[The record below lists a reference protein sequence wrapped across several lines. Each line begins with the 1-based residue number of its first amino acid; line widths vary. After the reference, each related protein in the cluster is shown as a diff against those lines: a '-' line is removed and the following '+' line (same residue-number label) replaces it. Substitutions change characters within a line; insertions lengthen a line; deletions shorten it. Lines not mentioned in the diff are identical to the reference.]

1 MWFDKDGKYYMYFPL
16 KDQND
21 IFRIGVAVSDKPYGP
36 FIPEANPWKGVTAS
50 IGCMG

>member
-1 MWFDKDGKYYMYFPL
+1 MYFPL

-36 FIPEANPWKGVTAS
+36 FVPEANPMKGRQSKHALPKEYHQ
-50 IGCMG
+50 I